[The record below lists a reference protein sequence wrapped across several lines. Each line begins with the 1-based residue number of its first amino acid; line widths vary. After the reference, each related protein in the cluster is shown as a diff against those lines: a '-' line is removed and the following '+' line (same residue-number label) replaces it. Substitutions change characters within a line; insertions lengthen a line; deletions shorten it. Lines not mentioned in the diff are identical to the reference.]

1 MIATAAHRLEFAPP
15 ATAGSLR
22 ALGLAVIA
30 HALLLAALTWGV
42 RWKNEP
48 VLVTAEAELW
58 SAVPLQAAP
67 RLLEAQV
74 PPLPPPS
81 APQTT
86 RPRAIE
92 PEPPRRAAPAVPQ
105 EPDASIVLERD
116 KRRLAQEKLAEEK
129 LLQAQKTAQL
139 EKLAAEKKRL
149 EDKRDLERKQVEDK
163 KKTELALKR
172 KEAQEAQEDAK
183 RLEAQRQENIK
194 RMAGLAGASGSPDA
208 TGTALKS
215 SGPSS
220 GYGGRIR
227 ARIKPNIVFTED
239 IAGNP
244 TAEVEVRTSPD
255 GTITSRKLL
264 KTSGLPAWDEA
275 VLKAID
281 KTETLPRD
289 VDGRVPT
296 PLVIS
301 FRPKD

>member
-1 MIATAAHRLEFAPP
+1 MIATASHRLEFAPP
-15 ATAGSLR
+15 ATPASLR
-22 ALGLAVIA
+22 ALGLALIA

-48 VLVTAEAELW
+48 VLMTAEAELW
-58 SAVPLQAAP
+58 SAVPQQAAP
-67 RLLEAQV
+67 RLVVALAV
-74 PPLPPPS
+74 PSPPPPP
-81 APQTT
+81 APTLS
-86 RPRAIE
+86 PRAVA
-92 PEPPRRAAPAVPQ
+92 PKPPRQAAPDV
-105 EPDASIVLERD
+105 PDAKIVLERD
-116 KRRLAQEKLAEEK
+116 KRRLAQEKLAEEN
-129 LLQAQKTAQL
+129 LLRAQKAAQI
-139 EKLAAEKKRL
+139 EKLTADKKRL
-149 EDKRDLERKQVEDK
+149 ENKRELEKKQLEDK
-163 KKTELALKR
+163 KQTELALKR
-172 KEAQEAQEDAK
+172 KEAVAAQEDAK
-183 RLEAQRQENIK
+183 RLDAQRQENIK

-220 GYGGRIR
+220 GYAGRIR

-239 IAGNP
+239 ISGNP

-264 KTSGLPAWDEA
+264 KASGLPAWDEA

>member
-1 MIATAAHRLEFAPP
+1 MIATASHRLEFAPP
-15 ATAGSLR
+15 ATPASLR
-22 ALGLAVIA
+22 ALGLALIA

-48 VLVTAEAELW
+48 VLMTAEAELW
-58 SAVPLQAAP
+58 SAVPQQAAP
-67 RLLEAQV
+67 RLVVALAV
-74 PPLPPPS
+74 PSPPPPPS
-81 APQTT
+81 PTLS
-86 RPRAIE
+86 PRAVA
-92 PEPPRRAAPAVPQ
+92 PEPPRQAAPDV
-105 EPDASIVLERD
+105 PDAKIVLERD
-116 KRRLAQEKLAEEK
+116 KRRLAQEKLAEEN
-129 LLQAQKTAQL
+129 LLRAQKAAQI
-139 EKLAAEKKRL
+139 EKLTADKKRL
-149 EDKRDLERKQVEDK
+149 ENKRELEKKQLEDK
-163 KKTELALKR
+163 KQTELALKR
-172 KEAQEAQEDAK
+172 KEAVAAQEDAK
-183 RLEAQRQENIK
+183 RLDAQRQENIK

-220 GYGGRIR
+220 GYAGRIR

-239 IAGNP
+239 ISGNP

-264 KTSGLPAWDEA
+264 KASGLPAWDEA